1 MPLRPNPPVIT
12 PPAGATTARLVL
24 PGATITLPNANW
36 FQTLTS
42 NVKLRPG
49 AVAPNMLRVPVA
61 DAQAVLR
68 GIIHLVADVRA
79 DAPPTVVWVAGREEL
94 LVYLDRAALACAP
107 GLVTISL
114 VVRCDEV
121 KGAQRVDVA
130 FAVGKL
136 ERPTGLVMSTFDRV
150 QGPAVIADTWSE
162 SLTAFAWE
170 ALVTLAQQL
179 AAGTGKDSA
188 GRPLVPALIAADK
201 NLLLIAAMARNNIS
215 LAKER

>member
-1 MPLRPNPPVIT
+1 MPLRPERPDTTPPTGAIT
-12 PPAGATTARLVL
+12 PRLVL

-36 FQTLTS
+36 FQPLAP

-107 GLVTISL
+107 GLATISL
-114 VVRCDEV
+114 VVSCDEV
-121 KGAQRVDVA
+121 KGDQRVDVVSRRHGA
-130 FAVGKL
+130 
-136 ERPTGLVMSTFDRV
+136 
-150 QGPAVIADTWSE
+150 
-162 SLTAFAWE
+162 SLRE
-170 ALVTLAQQL
+170 
-179 AAGTGKDSA
+179 
-188 GRPLVPALIAADK
+188 
-201 NLLLIAAMARNNIS
+201 
-215 LAKER
+215 

>member
-1 MPLRPNPPVIT
+1 MPLRPDRPDTT
-12 PPAGATTARLVL
+12 PPTGAATSRLVL

-36 FQTLTS
+36 FQPLTP

-114 VVRCDEV
+114 VVSCDEV
-121 KGAQRVDVA
+121 KGDQRVDVA
-130 FAVGKL
+130 FAVGTL
-136 ERPTGLVMSTFDRV
+136 DRPTGLVMSTFDRV
-150 QGPAVIADTWSE
+150 QGLAVIADTWSE
-162 SLTAFAWE
+162 ALTAFAWE
-170 ALVTLAQQL
+170 ALVTMAQQL